1 MSLYAPFLFAFFLFP
16 PHKLIGVKGKLILVA
31 WLSAYFLD
39 TTYRV
44 VLQALGISHSKL
56 STMQKKKCT
65 LCFVFYGCISCKAYI
80 LTNHFRQRQTRREQ
94 TALFLQMTVPL
105 GSIVVLA
112 VAVKCIIYPLYN
124 KQSKESALRLVIA
137 LFAPLIEVLFKVAS
151 RIFVQRL
158 SF

>member
-1 MSLYAPFLFAFFLFP
+1 M
-16 PHKLIGVKGKLILVA
+16 
-31 WLSAYFLD
+31 
-39 TTYRV
+39 
-44 VLQALGISHSKL
+44 
-56 STMQKKKCT
+56 
-65 LCFVFYGCISCKAYI
+65 
-80 LTNHFRQRQTRREQ
+80 
-94 TALFLQMTVPL
+94 ALFLQMTVPL